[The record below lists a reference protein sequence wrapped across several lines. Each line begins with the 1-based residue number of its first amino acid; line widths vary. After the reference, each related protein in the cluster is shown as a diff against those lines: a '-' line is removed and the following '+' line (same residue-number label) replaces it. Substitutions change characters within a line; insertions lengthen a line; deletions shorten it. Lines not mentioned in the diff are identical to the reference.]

1 MRSQLLKA
9 TQQQTKT
16 YNSQL
21 VLKTIYE
28 RGPVSR
34 AEVARLTQLTRTTVS
49 DLVTEFQEQ
58 GLVEEVG
65 YGPSVGGRSPIL
77 LSLVV
82 DSRHLIGIDLAS
94 DQFCGAVVNL
104 RNEILHLDS
113 VPIQSRGGETALERV
128 YELVDRLIAGADK
141 PLLGI
146 GIGTPGLV
154 DTPNGVVLRAVN
166 LEWRDLP
173 LGRLLQERYKLPVYI
188 GNDSQLAALAQY
200 MFGVQEH
207 DRNLVVIKTGHGIG
221 AGLVLNGHI
230 FQGDGFGAGEI
241 GHIAVVENGVQCR
254 CGNYGC
260 LETVVSTPAIC
271 RRAQDLA
278 CAHPDSLLNQP
289 DIPPG
294 EMTVNRV
301 ARAVRAGDAT
311 AQQIVRDLGH
321 YLGIAVSLLVGTL
334 NVRHIVLVGDLT
346 LFGDPLAQ
354 AIRAEMLGRALPQLA
369 QATEVALLDPSPDV
383 VIRGAAA
390 LLLARE
396 LGLNLTR

>member
-16 YNSQL
+16 FNSQL

-77 LSLVV
+77 LSVV
-82 DSRHLIGIDLAS
+82 ADSRQLIGIDLAN

-104 RNEILHLDS
+104 RNEIVHMAGL
-113 VPIQSRGGETALERV
+113 PIHSSGGANALELV
-128 YELVDRLIAGADK
+128 YELVGRLIDKADQ

-166 LEWRDLP
+166 LEWRELP
-173 LGRLLQERYKLPVYI
+173 LGRLLQERYKLPVYVA
-188 GNDSQLAALAQY
+188 NDSQLAALAQY
-200 MFGVQEH
+200 MFGDQEH
-207 DRNLVVIKTGHGIG
+207 DGNLVVIKTGHGIG

-241 GHIAVVENGVQCR
+241 GHIAVVDDGVQCR

-271 RRAQDLA
+271 RRALDLA
-278 CAHPDSLLNQP
+278 RAHPDSLLNQA
-289 DIPPG
+289 DVPPG
-294 EMTVNRV
+294 EMTIEAVV
-301 ARAVRAGDAT
+301 RAFRAGDAA
-311 AQQIVRDLGH
+311 AQQIVCEVGR
-321 YLGIAVSLLVGTL
+321 YLGITASQLVGTL
-334 NVRHIVLVGDLT
+334 NVRHIALVGDLT
-346 LFGDPLAQ
+346 LFGEPLAQ
-354 AIRAEMLGRALPQLA
+354 AIRAEMRRRALPQLA
-369 QATEVALLDPSPDV
+369 QATEVAVLDPSPDV
-383 VIRGAAA
+383 VILGAAA

-396 LGLNLTR
+396 LGLNLAR

>member
-1 MRSQLLKA
+1 MRSQPVKA

-65 YGPSVGGRSPIL
+65 YGPSEGGRSPIL
-77 LSLVV
+77 LSLVA
-82 DSRHLIGIDLAS
+82 DSRQLIGIDLAS

-104 RNEILHLDS
+104 RNEIVHMVSL
-113 VPIQSRGGETALERV
+113 PIPSRGGDIALDRV
-128 YELVDRLIAGADK
+128 YELVDRLIACADK

-154 DTPNGVVLRAVN
+154 DTPDGVVLRAVN

-173 LGRLLQERYKLPVYI
+173 LGRFLQDRYKLPVYVA
-188 GNDSQLAALAQY
+188 NDSQLAALAQY
-200 MFGVQEH
+200 MFGPVQH
-207 DRNLVVIKTGHGIG
+207 DGNLIVIKSGHGIG

-241 GHIAVVENGVQCR
+241 GHIMVVENGELCR

-260 LETVVSTPAIC
+260 LETLVSTPAIC
-271 RRAQDLA
+271 RRAQNLA
-278 CAHPDSLLNQP
+278 CAHPDSLLNHP
-289 DIPPG
+289 DGAAG
-294 EMTVNRV
+294 EMTLDRV
-301 ARAVRAGDAT
+301 ARAVRAGDAA
-311 AQQIVRDLGH
+311 AQQLVGELGR
-321 YLGIAVSLLVGTL
+321 YLGSAVAQLVGIL
-334 NVRHIVLVGDLT
+334 SVRHIALVGDLT
-346 LFGDPLAQ
+346 VFGEPLAQ
-354 AIRAEMLGRALPQLA
+354 VVRAEMLRCALPQLA
-369 QATEVALLDPSPDV
+369 QATEVELLGRHPDI

>member
-1 MRSQLLKA
+1 MKSQLVKA

-28 RGPVSR
+28 RGAVSR

-77 LSLVV
+77 LSVV
-82 DSRHLIGIDLAS
+82 ADSRQLIGVDLAN

-104 RNEILHLDS
+104 RNEILHKAS
-113 VPIQSRGGETALERV
+113 QPIQSRGGEAALDRV
-128 YELVDRLIAGADK
+128 YDLLDRLVEGAEK

-173 LGRLLQERYKLPVYI
+173 LGRLLQDRYKLPVYVA
-188 GNDSQLAALAQY
+188 NDSQLAALAQY
-200 MFGVQEH
+200 MFGDPEY
-207 DRNLVVIKTGHGIG
+207 DGNLVVIKTGHGIG
-221 AGLVLNGHI
+221 AGVVLNGHI
-230 FQGDGFGAGEI
+230 FQGDGFGAGEV
-241 GHIAVVENGVQCR
+241 GHIVVVDDGVQCR

-260 LETVVSTPAIC
+260 LETVVSTPAVC
-271 RRAQDLA
+271 RRALDLA
-278 CAHPDSLLNQP
+278 RTHRDSLLNQA
-289 DIPPG
+289 DVPPG
-294 EMTVNRV
+294 EMPIEAV
-301 ARAVRAGDAT
+301 VRAFQAGDPT
-311 AQQIVRDLGH
+311 AQQIVRELGH
-321 YLGIAVSLLVGTL
+321 YLGIAASQLVGTL
-334 NVRHIVLVGDLT
+334 NVRHIALVGDLT
-346 LFGDPLAQ
+346 LFGEPLAA
-354 AIRAEMLGRALPQLA
+354 AIRAEMLRRALPQLA
-369 QATEVALLDPSPDV
+369 QATEVALLDESPDV
-383 VIRGAAA
+383 VILGAAA

-396 LGLNLTR
+396 LGLNLAR

>member
-28 RGPVSR
+28 RGPISR

-77 LSLVV
+77 LSVV
-82 DSRHLIGIDLAS
+82 ADSRHLIGIDLAN

-104 RNEILHLDS
+104 RNAILHMAS
-113 VPIQSRGGETALERV
+113 VPIESRGGENALERV
-128 YELVDRLIAGADK
+128 YELLDRLIAGADR

-154 DTPNGVVLRAVN
+154 DIPNGVVLRAVN

-173 LGRLLQERYKLPVYI
+173 LGRLLQDRYKLPVYI

-200 MFGVQEH
+200 MFGTQQH
-207 DRNLVVIKTGHGIG
+207 DGNLVVIKTGHGIG

-241 GHIAVVENGVQCR
+241 GHIAIVENGALCR

-260 LETVVSTPAIC
+260 LETVASTPAIC
-271 RRAQDLA
+271 RCAQDLA

-289 DIPPG
+289 DRPSG
-294 EMTVNRV
+294 EMTIDRI

-311 AQQIVRDLGH
+311 AQQIVRELGR
-321 YLGIAVSLLVGTL
+321 YLGIAASQLVGTL

-346 LFGDPLAQ
+346 LFGEPLAQ
-354 AIRAEMLGRALPQLA
+354 AIRAEMRRRALPQLA
-369 QATEVALLDPSPDV
+369 QATQVELLDPSPDI
-383 VIRGAAA
+383 VILGASA

-396 LGLNLTR
+396 LGLNLAR

>member
-28 RGPVSR
+28 RGLVSR

-77 LSLVV
+77 LSLVA

-200 MFGVQEH
+200 MFGAQEH
-207 DRNLVVIKTGHGIG
+207 DGNLVVIKTGHGIG

-278 CAHPDSLLNQP
+278 CAHPDSLLNRP
-289 DIPPG
+289 DVPPG
-294 EMTVNRV
+294 EMTINRV
-301 ARAVRAGDAT
+301 ARAVRAGDPT
-311 AQQIVRDLGH
+311 AQKIVRELGH

-334 NVRHIVLVGDLT
+334 NVRHIALVGDLT

-354 AIRAEMLGRALPQLA
+354 AIRAEMLRRALPQLA

>member
-34 AEVARLTQLTRTTVS
+34 AEVAREAPRTRTTVY
-49 DLVTEFQEQ
+49 DQVPEVQEQ

-65 YGPSVGGRSPIL
+65 DGPSVGGRSPIL

-82 DSRHLIGIDLAS
+82 DSRHLIGVDLAS

-128 YELVDRLIAGADK
+128 YELVDHLIAGADK

-200 MFGVQEH
+200 MFGAQEH

-289 DIPPG
+289 DIPPD

-311 AQQIVRDLGH
+311 AQQIVRELGH

>member
-77 LSLVV
+77 LSLVA

-200 MFGVQEH
+200 MFGAQEH

-289 DIPPG
+289 DVPPG
-294 EMTVNRV
+294 EMTINRV

-311 AQQIVRDLGH
+311 AQQIVRELGH

-334 NVRHIVLVGDLT
+334 NVRHIALVGDLT